1 MAVIAMFAR
10 TIYLQFNIFK
20 MDSSTTITGGIFILF
35 CIMLFVLINRNKRK
49 KEKQFLQ
56 PLNRLAEK
64 ENCKISQYDI
74 WNNSIIGIDDL
85 TNQVFVIKNIFDV
98 ETFQCIK
105 LTEILNC
112 RVNEVGRTMTLASR
126 TPGIKG
132 NVIKAFDKIELVFI
146 NHDKNKPELIAEFY
160 NKETGNL
167 NLTGELQMAQKWC
180 KIANDK
186 ITALTEKR

>member
-1 MAVIAMFAR
+1 
-10 TIYLQFNIFK
+10 
-20 MDSSTTITGGIFILF
+20 MDSSTTTTVGIFILF
-35 CIMLFVLINRNKRK
+35 CIILFVLINRKKRK

-64 ENCKISQYDI
+64 DNCKISQYDI
-74 WNNSIIGIDDL
+74 WNNSIIGIDNL
-85 TNQVFVIKNIFDV
+85 TNQVFIIKNIFDD
-98 ETFQCIK
+98 ETFQNIK
-105 LTEILNC
+105 LTEILKC
-112 RVNEVGRTMTLASR
+112 RVNEVGRTVSLASR

-132 NVIKAFDKIELVFI
+132 NVIKAFDKVELVFI
-146 NHDKNKPELIAEFY
+146 NHDKNKPDLIIEFY

-186 ITALTEKR
+186 IAALTERK